1 MENTKNWKTC
11 TGLLGKYWKSR
22 NINTIKKMSNSEIE
36 YLAKAVTKKERC
48 RRDDYIMMN
57 YRSAANDDRYDKCH
71 SCTKF
76 LLDNLDVF
84 CNDFEVYIKLE
95 KLFKLGDCEK
105 WYGEFPNSSEYIESK
120 KLEENSKKTESKDH
134 ETIET
139 NNDSNLINKNIKS
152 KKSKS
157 KKNKNTN
164 IQDEEDELD
173 DSCLDS
179 NSDDICPICH
189 RSHTPYIKDGT
200 IYTKK
205 ISGITGEEWYE
216 PLEYA
221 STTVYRNY

>member
-48 RRDDYIMMN
+48 RRDNYIMMN
-57 YRSAANDDRYDKCH
+57 YRSAANDDKYDKCN

-76 LLDNLDVF
+76 LLDNMDIF
-84 CNDFEVYIKLE
+84 HNDFELYIKLE

-152 KKSKS
+152 KGSEDI
-157 KKNKNTN
+157 N

-173 DSCLDS
+173 DSCLDEE
-179 NSDDICPICH
+179 DDNYDVCPICH
-189 RSHTPYIKDGT
+189 RSSTTYTKNGT
-200 IYTKK
+200 IYKKK

-216 PLEYA
+216 PVDY
-221 STTVYRNY
+221 STTTVYRNF